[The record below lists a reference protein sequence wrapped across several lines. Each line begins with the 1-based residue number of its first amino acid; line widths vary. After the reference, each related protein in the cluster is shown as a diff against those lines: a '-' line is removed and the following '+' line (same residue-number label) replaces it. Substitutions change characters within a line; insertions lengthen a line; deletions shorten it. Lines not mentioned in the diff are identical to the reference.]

1 MMWHNPIIIILI
13 PLALAP
19 AIYAKMRRRG
29 SAFLFS
35 SGELVK
41 GLKPSF
47 KVILGRN
54 SVYIRCAALAL
65 IILAL
70 ARPQFLLEESIIETE
85 GIDIVLA
92 VDVSTSMLAEDFK
105 IGMRRQNRL
114 GVAKRVMEEFVGR
127 REHDRIG
134 LVAFAGR
141 AYTVCPLT
149 IDYSWLLQ
157 NLDRIETGI
166 MEDGTAIGS
175 GISSALNRLRNTDA
189 KSKIIILL
197 TDGINNAGRIS
208 PIVAAEAAEAL
219 NVKIYTV
226 GVGTKGKAPYPMRD
240 MFGNIVYQAVN
251 IPIDEETL
259 RKIAAK
265 TGGIYFRATNTET
278 LREIYRQID
287 SLEKT
292 PIKERG
298 YKEYKELFGI
308 FLIYALALII
318 LEILLNNTI
327 LRRLP

>member
-1 MMWHNPIIIILI
+1 MTWHNPLILILI
-13 PLALAP
+13 PLALIP
-19 AIYAKMRRRG
+19 ALYVKMRRRDP
-29 SAFLFS
+29 ALLFS

-41 GLKPSF
+41 GLRPSF

-54 SVYIRCAALAL
+54 SAYIRCAALAL

-70 ARPQFLLEESIIETE
+70 ARPQSSIEGSIIETE

-105 IGMRRQNRL
+105 LGARRQNRL
-114 GVAKRVMEEFVGR
+114 GAAKKVMEEFIGR

-149 IDYSWLLQ
+149 LDYIWLLQ
-157 NLDRIETGI
+157 NLDRIEIGI

-175 GISSALNRLRNTDA
+175 GLSSALNRIRETEA

-219 NVKIYTV
+219 NVKVYTV
-226 GVGTKGKAPYPMRD
+226 GAGTRGMAPYPMKD
-240 MFGNIVYQAVN
+240 MFGRVVYQAIN
-251 IPIDEETL
+251 IPIDEEAL
-259 RKIAAK
+259 KKIAAK

-278 LREIYRQID
+278 LREIYRHID

-292 PIKERG
+292 PIKEKG

-308 FLIYALALII
+308 FLIPALVLII

>member
-1 MMWHNPIIIILI
+1 MMIWHDPILLFLI
-13 PLALAP
+13 PLAFIP
-19 AIYAKMRRRG
+19 AIYTKMRRKG
-29 SAFLFS
+29 PALLFS

-41 GLKPSF
+41 GLRPSL

-54 SVYIRCAALAL
+54 TIYIRCAALIL

-70 ARPQFLLEESIIETE
+70 ARPQSSIEESVIETE

-105 IGMRRQNRL
+105 IGARRQNRL
-114 GVAKRVMEEFVGR
+114 EVAKRVMEEFVGK

-149 IDYSWLLQ
+149 LDYGWLLQ
-157 NLDRIETGI
+157 NLDRVEIGI

-175 GISSALNRLRNTDA
+175 GLSSALNRLRDTEA

-208 PIVAAEAAEAL
+208 PTVAAEAAKTL
-219 NVKIYTV
+219 NIKVYTV
-226 GVGTKGKAPYPMRD
+226 GAGTRGTAPYPMKD

-251 IPIDEETL
+251 IPIDDKALTA
-259 RKIAAK
+259 IAEK
-265 TGGIYFRATNTET
+265 TGGTYFRATDTES
-278 LREIYRQID
+278 LRKIYSEID

-292 PIKERG
+292 PIKEKG
-298 YKEYKELFGI
+298 YMEYIELFGI
-308 FLIYALALII
+308 FLMAALALII
-318 LEILLNNTI
+318 LEILLNNT
-327 LRRLP
+327 